1 MAEAIIAP
9 PVPVNLPRVIACSSA
24 GAPVYGG
31 VGATSKTLATTV
43 IKGGAVAPSSLLEIT
58 GFVEFVG
65 NNTSRVIT
73 VALGDLTIAD
83 TFPDVGIN
91 CLQFQ
96 SLLWINATA
105 TSIRV
110 MDIRL
115 NGTIQPHRAVSAS
128 PLGISDGTAFSTNL
142 SAITAGASYAQAD
155 MTAVKENFAKIAA
168 RTLGNGSVFRGDN
181 AAKTAYAVDLTADVT
196 LTIAATPASGD
207 TAELIGFTVVNY
219 AEASLPKRSNAPAN
233 ALACFGDSLTAGT
246 GSSSPAGGWPS
257 QLRIAEAGRAVANYG
272 VGGETSSQIIDRFVA
287 DKVRSK
293 YWNAVL
299 WIGRNDVGVASNLT
313 TTVMAQLARAM
324 AVRASGVKTVICT
337 ITPASTEDD
346 ATANGIAI
354 ANCNTAIK
362 ALYGN
367 RTAEGIAICDTY
379 TVLTTDPGHLI
390 PSAWR
395 SDPVHLNDPGYGQ
408 VQTAVSAALATV
420 SG

>member
-9 PVPVNLPRVIACSSA
+9 PVPVNLPRVIAASSA

-31 VGATSKTLATTV
+31 VGATSKVLATTV
-43 IKGGAVAPSSLLEIT
+43 IKAGSVAPSSLLEIT
-58 GFVEFVG
+58 GFIEFVG

-73 VALGDLTIAD
+73 LTLGGLTIQD
-83 TFPDVGIN
+83 TYPDVGIN
-91 CLQFQ
+91 CLQFLA
-96 SLLWINATA
+96 LLWIDAKAT
-105 TSIRV
+105 TVRV

-115 NGTIQPHRAVSAS
+115 NGTLQPHRALIDSS
-128 PLGISDGTAFSTNL
+128 GGSISSTTL
-142 SAITAGASYAQAD
+142 AAITAGSSYAQAD
-155 MTAVKENFAKIAA
+155 MTAVKNAVAQIAA

-181 AAKTAYAVDLTADVT
+181 AAKTSYSIDLTADAT

-207 TAELIGFTVVNY
+207 TAELIGFTAVNY
-219 AEASLPKRSNAPAN
+219 AEAPLPKRSNAPAN

-246 GSSSPAGGWPS
+246 GSSSPLGGWPS

-272 VGGETSSQIIDRFVA
+272 VGGETASQIIDRFVA

-293 YWNAVL
+293 YWNVVL

-324 AVRASGVKTVICT
+324 ALRASGVKTVICT
-337 ITPASTEDD
+337 ITPASTEND
-346 ATANGIAI
+346 ASANGIAI

-367 RTAEGIAICDTY
+367 RTGEGIAICDTY

-395 SDPVHLNDPGYGQ
+395 SDTVHLNDTGYTQ